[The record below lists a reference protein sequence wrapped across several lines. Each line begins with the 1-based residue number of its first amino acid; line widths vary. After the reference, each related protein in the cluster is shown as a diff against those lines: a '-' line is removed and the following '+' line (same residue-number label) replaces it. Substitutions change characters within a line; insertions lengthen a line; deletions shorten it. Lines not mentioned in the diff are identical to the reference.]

1 MYANLHFLFLMCKQ
15 KAVHFSS
22 FRKFIELCVVKT
34 EQRNDTMKGHRKKG
48 SQKENNKIGEQPEQL
63 NS

>member
-1 MYANLHFLFLMCKQ
+1 MCKQ

-22 FRKFIELCVVKT
+22 FRKIIELCVVKT

>member
-1 MYANLHFLFLMCKQ
+1 MCGKNRTKKRYDERTQ
-15 KAVHFSS
+15 
-22 FRKFIELCVVKT
+22 
-34 EQRNDTMKGHRKKG
+34 KKG